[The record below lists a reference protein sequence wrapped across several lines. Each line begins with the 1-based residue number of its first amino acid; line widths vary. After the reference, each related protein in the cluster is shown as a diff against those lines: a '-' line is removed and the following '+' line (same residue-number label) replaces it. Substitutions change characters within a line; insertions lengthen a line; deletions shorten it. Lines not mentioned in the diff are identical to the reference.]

1 MMVGALVLPRT
12 TVGITDASTT
22 RRPSRP
28 STLRSGSTTEPMA
41 QVDVGWYCVCAF
53 CRACVIK
60 SASRSDGGASK
71 FPVMIVRIG
80 AW

>member
-1 MMVGALVLPRT
+1 MIVDAFMLPRT
-12 TVGITDASTT
+12 TFGITEASTT

-28 STLRSGSTTEPMA
+28 STRRSGSTTEPMA

-53 CRACVIK
+53 SRACVIN
-60 SASRSDGGASK
+60 SASRSDGGPSK
-71 FPVMIVRIG
+71 FPVMILRIG